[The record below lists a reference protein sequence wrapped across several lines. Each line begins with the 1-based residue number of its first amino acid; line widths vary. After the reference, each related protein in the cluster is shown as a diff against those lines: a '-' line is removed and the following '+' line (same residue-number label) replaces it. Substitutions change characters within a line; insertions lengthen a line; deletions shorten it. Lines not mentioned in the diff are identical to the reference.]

1 MAYNITYKKSVQK
14 DLSHLGKAETRRILE
29 KIEKDLA
36 EKAESYP
43 LLKGQFA
50 GLRKLRIGDYRIVFA
65 ILGKEVLILRI
76 GHRREIYNR

>member
-50 GLRKLRIGDYRIVFA
+50 GLRKLRIGDYRVVFA
-65 ILGKEVLILRI
+65 LLGKEVLILRI